1 MQPGAKGQPCLKVTQ
16 IREIRAAKRADPP
29 HSPSPALKE
38 LTSPPTSR
46 PFLATHFASAP
57 GAWHGAGWAAAP
69 AFFLLSRPGAAW
81 TILLGH
87 SFNFCLHFTETPG
100 QAEPKYGDA
109 LARPSPPSL
118 PLPRQCGGGS
128 QLSSKT
134 SCEGNKGRLEP
145 QQPHPQRSCLAA
157 YAPSG
162 ITTSIPPAAAACSCR
177 GGCEWGD
184 RAETPPRHT
193 HIPAALPFG
202 VKSAGEFQL
211 FQHLYLF
218 WLQFLFR
225 PRYKL
230 EAALLLTSSKLH
242 LLTSLPRL
250 LAGRGLLLAWADALA
265 LEVCRKPRSLFSPH
279 PPSLAQGANKGSL
292 QKELVIADG

>member
-1 MQPGAKGQPCLKVTQ
+1 MVQAGQLSLCFPGQEQAGPSSLGTHSTFACASQKPQAKLSPNTEMLWLVPPL
-16 IREIRAAKRADPP
+16 RACPRPGSVAAG
-29 HSPSPALKE
+29 PS
-38 LTSPPTSR
+38 
-46 PFLATHFASAP
+46 SAP
-57 GAWHGAGWAAAP
+57 KPAAGGTRAGSNPSSPIPNAAAWLRTHP
-69 AFFLLSRPGAAW
+69 
-81 TILLGH
+81 
-87 SFNFCLHFTETPG
+87 
-100 QAEPKYGDA
+100 QASP
-109 LARPSPPSL
+109 PPSL
-118 PLPRQCGGGS
+118 LLQ
-128 QLSSKT
+128 
-134 SCEGNKGRLEP
+134 
-145 QQPHPQRSCLAA
+145 
-157 YAPSG
+157 
-162 ITTSIPPAAAACSCR
+162 PPALAEGDVS
-177 GGCEWGD
+177 GGD

-193 HIPAALPFG
+193 RIPAALPFG

-242 LLTSLPRL
+242 LLTSLPQL
-250 LAGRGLLLAWADALA
+250 LAGRGLLLAGADALA